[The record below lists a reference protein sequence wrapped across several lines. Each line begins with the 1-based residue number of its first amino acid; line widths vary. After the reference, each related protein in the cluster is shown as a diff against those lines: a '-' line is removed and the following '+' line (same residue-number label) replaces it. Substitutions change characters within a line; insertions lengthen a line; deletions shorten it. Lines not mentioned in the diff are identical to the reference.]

1 MKSKKSLENMEIE
14 SNTKLMSPE
23 QLKTNLLNINNY
35 LCCYINSLNQNYDE
49 SPEHLNN
56 TIKYSEKLMN
66 EFTNFYEQ
74 FNKLTEEALIDNTNQ
89 KQNYISSNHK
99 KIVID
104 NKMIKNLSDLYKNNL
119 NKLESKN
126 NDTKK
131 AIQSFEEELKNL
143 KDFVNSKQKKQEK

>member
-1 MKSKKSLENMEIE
+1 
-14 SNTKLMSPE
+14 
-23 QLKTNLLNINNY
+23 
-35 LCCYINSLNQNYDE
+35 
-49 SPEHLNN
+49 
-56 TIKYSEKLMN
+56 MN

-89 KQNYISSNHK
+89 KQNNISSNHK

-126 NDTKK
+126 NDTEK
-131 AIQSFEEELKNL
+131 AIESFKKELKEL